1 MWENEWEKRN
11 GWTYFIFRLLP
22 KVTGY
27 IVSRMYITPAILG
40 TVSEHVSY
48 GIQIGLCYQ
57 HTHTPQFL
65 TPLKNHCLL
74 PLNPYAVKWAKWQ
87 QYIKALYE
95 WQPSALRQLKS
106 TMTLSHYAAVHCR
119 TLSLSLS
126 LSRSPSLSLSVSLSP
141 CCSLHCLHSHSLWLK
156 LRQSHLMTTVRAEN
170 NMLDM
175 THTFCT
181 LLLLFSTFR
190 AFPMVLVIVTKIEAQ
205 ISTAIH

>member
-1 MWENEWEKRN
+1 MWGNEWEKRN

-95 WQPSALRQLKS
+95 WQPSDSSRAPWPCHTMQLF
-106 TMTLSHYAAVHCR
+106 TAGH
-119 TLSLSLS
+119 
-126 LSRSPSLSLSVSLSP
+126 SPSLSLGLPLSLLFT
-141 CCSLHCLHSHSLWLK
+141 SLFTFSQSLTQVTTEPPDDH
-156 LRQSHLMTTVRAEN
+156 RQSW
-170 NMLDM
+170 
-175 THTFCT
+175 
-181 LLLLFSTFR
+181 
-190 AFPMVLVIVTKIEAQ
+190 K
-205 ISTAIH
+205 